1 MFIKKGALQKLHN
14 LQFLRVYKSKINDGN
29 DVVYI
34 PKEME
39 FPSFLKLLDWEAYP
53 SKSLPTKFNPNDLV
67 ELSLQNSKLKRLWEG
82 PQVSFSL
89 YVTFLL

>member
-67 ELSLQNSKLKRLWEG
+67 ELNLQIASSRGFGKDPRL
-82 PQVSFSL
+82 VL
-89 YVTFLL
+89 VYM